1 MEIILKYFKNLSDR
15 QKEQFAQLMPLYKEW
30 NEKINLISRKDID
43 YLYTHHVLHSL
54 AIAKYV
60 NFKPGAK
67 VMDLGTGG
75 GFPAIPLAILFPE
88 TQFYA
93 VDSIAKKIKV
103 VGDIS
108 ERLNLTNV
116 EAIVSRAESMKIKV
130 DFVVTR
136 AVAELKELTQ
146 WSMKHISQQEKHAIP
161 NGLIALKGPMFK
173 QEAKLLPKGDFVD
186 SYAISKYFP
195 ESYFEEKYIV
205 YVQGR
210 G

>member
-1 MEIILKYFKNLSDR
+1 VEIILKYFKNLSDR

-116 EAIVSRAESMKIKV
+116 EAVVSRAESMKIKV

-161 NGLIALKGPMFK
+161 NGLIALKGLCSSRR
-173 QEAKLLPKGDFVD
+173 Q
-186 SYAISKYFP
+186 SYCLR
-195 ESYFEEKYIV
+195 ETLWIV
-205 YVQGR
+205 MP
-210 G
+210 